1 MHDETQASG
10 NDAEAQARSAQ
21 IDQDTLQLEQ
31 IRHEAQ
37 MREVEAERRYA
48 KAAAE
53 FDRGDID
60 EALMYLRSA
69 LSLMPQNPK
78 YHYNLGF
85 LYWKKDLIEVA
96 LNHYKLFIR
105 YVPANDKDIEVIK
118 SRIIY
123 FENQLKKRKNPHRK

>member
-1 MHDETQASG
+1 MHDETQASV
-10 NDAEAQARSAQ
+10 NDAEAQARSTQ

-31 IRHEAQ
+31 IKHEAQ

-53 FDRGDID
+53 FDKGDID

-78 YHYNLGF
+78 YHYNIGF
-85 LYWKKDLIEVA
+85 LYWKKDLLEVA

>member
-1 MHDETQASG
+1 MHDETQAPL
-10 NDAEAQARSAQ
+10 NDAKEQAQMTQ

-31 IRHEAQ
+31 IKHEAQ

-78 YHYNLGF
+78 YHYNIGF
-85 LYWKKDLIEVA
+85 LYWKKDLLEVA

-105 YVPANDKDIEVIK
+105 YVPTNDKDIEVIK

-123 FENQLKKRKNPHRK
+123 FENQLKKRKKPHRR

>member
-1 MHDETQASG
+1 MHDETQASV
-10 NDAEAQARSAQ
+10 NDADKQAQITQ

-31 IRHEAQ
+31 IKHEAQ

-53 FDRGDID
+53 FDKGDID

-78 YHYNLGF
+78 YHYNIGF
-85 LYWKKDLIEVA
+85 LYWKKDLLEVA

-123 FENQLKKRKNPHRK
+123 FENQLKKRKKPHRR

>member
-1 MHDETQASG
+1 MHDETQAPL
-10 NDAEAQARSAQ
+10 NDAKEQAQMTQ

-31 IRHEAQ
+31 IKHEAQ

-53 FDRGDID
+53 FDKGDID

-78 YHYNLGF
+78 YHYNIGF
-85 LYWKKDLIEVA
+85 LYWKKDLLEVA

-105 YVPANDKDIEVIK
+105 YVPANDRDIEVIK

-123 FENQLKKRKNPHRK
+123 FENQLKKRKKPHRR

>member
-1 MHDETQASG
+1 MHDETQASA
-10 NDAEAQARSAQ
+10 NDAEKQAQMTQ

-31 IRHEAQ
+31 IKHEAQ

-53 FDRGDID
+53 FDKGDID

-78 YHYNLGF
+78 YHYNIGF
-85 LYWKKDLIEVA
+85 LYWKKDLLEVA

-105 YVPANDKDIEVIK
+105 YVPANDRDIEVIK

-123 FENQLKKRKNPHRK
+123 FENQLKKRKKPHRR